1 MDSSLLF
8 VWNARAVS
16 GRSLRVNGSP
26 PARIRTP
33 RLPPSV
39 SEIRSISCVFIWSF
53 FGGRSSSWSVKKQCV
68 QRMSQT
74 EVTRMF
80 SKIGENGWPI
90 ASFAYRLSNSFVV
103 KSITTSKLQI
113 SYLMTH
119 VNERFRTQIYADKLG
134 GLT

>member
-1 MDSSLLF
+1 
-8 VWNARAVS
+8 
-16 GRSLRVNGSP
+16 NGSP

-53 FGGRSSSWSVKKQCV
+53 LRGRSSRPSVKKQCV

-80 SKIGENGWPI
+80 SKIGENGWPT

-103 KSITTSKLQI
+103 KSITTSNLLI

-119 VNERFRTQIYADKLG
+119 VNERFRAQIDTEKVSG
-134 GLT
+134 